1 MTPRAIRTYD
11 APLTVG
17 RLGRRGQGQLPS
29 FNLEAARFPR
39 QVIRSERL
47 TTTPAL
53 DEPDRFVMPESNNR
67 YARFLVPPGRLKVEY
82 RAEVSLDPLM
92 LDPSEVTELA
102 AGSIPLDVLPY
113 LNASRYCQSDR
124 LARFAQ
130 RQFNATPAGFQRATA
145 ICNWIRDNVDYE
157 SGSTDVLT
165 TAYDTLGDRRGVCR
179 DFAHL
184 AITLCRAVGIPARY
198 ISAYAWQLQPPDF
211 HAVFEAYLQGPGGG
225 AWYLFDPTRMAALD
239 EQLWQGD
246 GFMAHGLAGGP
257 HDARQ
262 PVLLTVADGEAPAAA
277 NDPACV
283 ITLDGAAV
291 QAAECGALE
300 RVCIL
305 FDGNDERAVEQARG
319 QWRALAAAGVAAEY
333 WSEGSGKWEKKA

>member
-1 MTPRAIRTYD
+1 MDFEVGCTLEYEAHTLTPF
-11 APLTVG
+11 V
-17 RLGRRGQGQLPS
+17 

-39 QVIRSERL
+39 QVITAERM
-47 TTTPAL
+47 TTTPDL
-53 DEPDRFVMPESNNR
+53 GEPDRFIMPESGNR
-67 YARFLVPPGRLKVEY
+67 LARFLVPKGKLRVEY
-82 RAEVSLDPLM
+82 TASIRLDPLM
-92 LDPSEVTELA
+92 LDPTEVQELA

-130 RQFNATPAGFQRATA
+130 RQFNATPAGHQRATA

-165 TAYDTLGDRRGVCR
+165 SAYDTLGDRTGVCR

-211 HAVFEAYLQGPGGG
+211 HAVFEAYLAGPDGMG

-239 EQLWQGD
+239 
-246 GFMAHGLAGGP
+246 GLVRIGAGRDAADVAFCSIFGNAKAEVPRVWINGP
-257 HDARQ
+257 Q
-262 PVLLTVADGEAPAAA
+262 PGPMRT
-277 NDPACV
+277 
-283 ITLDGAAV
+283 V
-291 QAAECGALE
+291 QA
-300 RVCIL
+300 VST
-305 FDGNDERAVEQARG
+305 QA
-319 QWRALAAAGVAAEY
+319 A
-333 WSEGSGKWEKKA
+333 

>member
-1 MTPRAIRTYD
+1 MDFEVGCTLEYEAQALTPF
-11 APLTVG
+11 V
-17 RLGRRGQGQLPS
+17 

-39 QVIRSERL
+39 QVITAERM
-47 TTTPAL
+47 TTTPDL
-53 DEPDRFVMPESNNR
+53 GEPDRFIMPESGNR
-67 YARFLVPPGRLKVEY
+67 LTRFLVPKGKLRVEY
-82 RAEVSLDPLM
+82 TASIRLDPLM
-92 LDPSEVTELA
+92 LDPTDVQELA

-130 RQFNATPAGFQRATA
+130 RQFNATPAGHQRATA

-165 TAYDTLGDRRGVCR
+165 SAYDTLGDRTGVCR

-211 HAVFEAYLQGPGGG
+211 HAVFEAYLAGPDGVG

-239 EQLWQGD
+239 
-246 GFMAHGLAGGP
+246 GLVRIGAGRDAADVAFCSIFGNAKAEVPRVWINGP
-257 HDARQ
+257 
-262 PVLLTVADGEAPAAA
+262 APG
-277 NDPACV
+277 PMR
-283 ITLDGAAV
+283 TV
-291 QAAECGALE
+291 QA
-300 RVCIL
+300 VST
-305 FDGNDERAVEQARG
+305 QA
-319 QWRALAAAGVAAEY
+319 A
-333 WSEGSGKWEKKA
+333 

>member
-1 MTPRAIRTYD
+1 MEFEVGCTLEYETEAALTPF
-11 APLTVG
+11 V
-17 RLGRRGQGQLPS
+17 

-39 QVIRSERL
+39 QQIKAERL
-47 TTTPAL
+47 VTTPDL
-53 DEPDRFVMPESNNR
+53 GVPDRFTMPESGNR
-67 YARFLVPPGRLKVEY
+67 LTRFVVPRGKLRVDY
-82 RAEVSLDPLM
+82 TATIALDPLV
-92 LDPSEVTELA
+92 LDPTGVQELA

-130 RQFNATPAGFQRATA
+130 KQFDNPAGAMPSGHQRATA

-165 TAYDTLGDRRGVCR
+165 SAYDTLGDRRGVCR

-211 HAVFEAYLQGPGGG
+211 HAVFEAYLACPDGGG

-239 EQLWQGD
+239 
-246 GFMAHGLAGGP
+246 GLVRIGAGR
-257 HDARQ
+257 DAAD
-262 PVLLTVADGEAPAAA
+262 VAFCSIYGAAKAEAPRVWI
-277 NDPACV
+277 NGPPPNP
-283 ITLDGAAV
+283 IRTTMAV
-291 QAAECGALE
+291 STQAA
-300 RVCIL
+300 
-305 FDGNDERAVEQARG
+305 
-319 QWRALAAAGVAAEY
+319 
-333 WSEGSGKWEKKA
+333 

>member
-1 MTPRAIRTYD
+1 MDFEVGCTLEYEAQALTPF
-11 APLTVG
+11 V
-17 RLGRRGQGQLPS
+17 

-39 QVIRSERL
+39 QVITNERM
-47 TTTPAL
+47 TTTPDL
-53 DEPDRFVMPESNNR
+53 GEPDRFIMPESGNR
-67 YARFLVPPGRLKVEY
+67 LTRFLVPKGKLRVEY
-82 RAEVSLDPLM
+82 TASIRLDPLM
-92 LDPSEVTELA
+92 LDPTEVHELA

-130 RQFNATPAGFQRATA
+130 RQFNATPAGHQRATA

-165 TAYDTLGDRRGVCR
+165 SAYDTLGDRTGVCR

-211 HAVFEAYLQGPGGG
+211 HAVFEAYLAGPDGVG

-239 EQLWQGD
+239 
-246 GFMAHGLAGGP
+246 GLVRIGAGRDAADVAFCSIFGNAKAEVPQVWINGP
-257 HDARQ
+257 
-262 PVLLTVADGEAPAAA
+262 APG
-277 NDPACV
+277 PMR
-283 ITLDGAAV
+283 TV
-291 QAAECGALE
+291 QA
-300 RVCIL
+300 IST
-305 FDGNDERAVEQARG
+305 QA
-319 QWRALAAAGVAAEY
+319 A
-333 WSEGSGKWEKKA
+333 

>member
-1 MTPRAIRTYD
+1 MDFEVGCTLEYEAQALTPF
-11 APLTVG
+11 V
-17 RLGRRGQGQLPS
+17 

-39 QVIRSERL
+39 QVITAERM
-47 TTTPAL
+47 TTTPDL
-53 DEPDRFVMPESNNR
+53 GEPDRFIMPESGNR
-67 YARFLVPPGRLKVEY
+67 LTRFLVPKGKLRVEY
-82 RAEVSLDPLM
+82 TASIRLDPLM
-92 LDPSEVTELA
+92 LDPTEVQELA

-130 RQFNATPAGFQRATA
+130 RQFNATPAGHQRATA

-165 TAYDTLGDRRGVCR
+165 SAYDTLGDRTGVCR

-211 HAVFEAYLQGPGGG
+211 HAVFEAYLAGPDGVG

-239 EQLWQGD
+239 
-246 GFMAHGLAGGP
+246 GLVRIGAGRDAADVAFCSIFGNAKAEVPRVWINGP
-257 HDARQ
+257 PPGPMR
-262 PVLLTVADGEAPAAA
+262 T
-277 NDPACV
+277 
-283 ITLDGAAV
+283 V
-291 QAAECGALE
+291 QA
-300 RVCIL
+300 VST
-305 FDGNDERAVEQARG
+305 QA
-319 QWRALAAAGVAAEY
+319 A
-333 WSEGSGKWEKKA
+333 